1 MCKNSEFLDFFNP
14 LVRLTNLHKNLVRP
28 KELTMKPS
36 ALSYLGQIKYSYFQL
51 RNLKCLGNKIKFA
64 TTYRSGRSKY
74 TSVKQAVACT
84 LYKVRKSYC

>member
-1 MCKNSEFLDFFNP
+1 
-14 LVRLTNLHKNLVRP
+14 
-28 KELTMKPS
+28 MKPS

-84 LYKVRKSYC
+84 LYKVRKSYCWGFVDLMLVVFGQIVIIAGKF